1 MRCGI
6 SLKSGNLI
14 QCKLLPYL
22 LVKTSKLL
30 GSESGSFE
38 FTMIP
43 VAAFTFQELAKSNSK
58 EVTLVNVERG
68 SSGKFKCEVTADA
81 PLFHTDMQ
89 IANVIVAD
97 VPSDVPVLKTET
109 QKVAPGGQIR
119 ANCTTPGSYP
129 AVNITWSLN
138 GLNVSIRPQLILL
151 MEYDFHYLFLN

>member
-1 MRCGI
+1 
-6 SLKSGNLI
+6 
-14 QCKLLPYL
+14 
-22 LVKTSKLL
+22 
-30 GSESGSFE
+30 
-38 FTMIP
+38 MIP

-89 IANVIVAD
+89 IASVIVAD
-97 VPSDVPVLKTET
+97 VPGDVPVLKTET

-129 AVNITWSLN
+129 PVNITWSLN
-138 GLNVSIRPQLILL
+138 GLNICETDQLSS
-151 MEYDFHYLFLN
+151 YRNHASDHHK